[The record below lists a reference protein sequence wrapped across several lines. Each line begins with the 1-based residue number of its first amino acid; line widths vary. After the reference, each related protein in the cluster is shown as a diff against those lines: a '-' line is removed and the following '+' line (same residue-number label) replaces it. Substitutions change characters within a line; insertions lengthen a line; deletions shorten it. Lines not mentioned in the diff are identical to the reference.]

1 MRESAGTGDPIEP
14 GGDESEEV
22 IDCVCCHRPIR
33 GRVRTVGGRPYC
45 AEHYA
50 RATLGSRG
58 TWPSLLAMLVGLIA
72 LGLLMVAFGSRVS
85 DSLDDRSLVFIGL
98 ILAIVPTLLWLGV
111 FRELDRL
118 EPEPHQYLLSVMILA
133 ALLTGTVAE
142 PLRRDAFALHIWQ
155 PDAWYW
161 SIPVHAMIQG
171 VIQATVVYVTVR
183 YTVFLSDEFDERAD
197 GIIYGTAAGLGSA
210 TLLNFHYVL
219 DHPGLQLDVG
229 TARII
234 VAALVLGSLGGL
246 VGYGLGQVKF
256 ERHAPW
262 FAAQFVAAAALLNG
276 TFDWLVTEFSRR
288 QFGIAGWPT
297 VLAAGVFALIVLGI
311 LYGLLE
317 HAVRETRAGVNRTLV
332 STGEG

>member
-1 MRESAGTGDPIEP
+1 MHH
-14 GGDESEEV
+14 
-22 IDCVCCHRPIR
+22 CVCCHRPIQ

-58 TWPSLLAMLVGLIA
+58 AWPAQVAMLAGLVALGLFMFAFGSHISDTLNDRWLVLVGLI
-72 LGLLMVAFGSRVS
+72 
-85 DSLDDRSLVFIGL
+85 
-98 ILAIVPTLLWLGV
+98 LATVPTLLWLGV

-118 EPEPHQYLLSVMILA
+118 EPEPHQYLLSVTILA

-142 PLRRDAFALHIWQ
+142 PLRRNVFALHTWQ
-155 PDAWYW
+155 PEAWYW
-161 SIPVHAMIQG
+161 SIPVNAMIQG

-210 TLLNFHYVL
+210 MLLNVHYVL

-234 VAALVLGSLGGL
+234 VAALVLASLGGL

-256 ERHAPW
+256 ERHSPW
-262 FAAQFVAAAALLNG
+262 FAAQFVVIAALLNG

-288 QFGIAGWPT
+288 QFGSEGWPT
-297 VLAAGVFALIVLGI
+297 VLAAACFALIVLGI
-311 LYGLLE
+311 VYGLLQ
-317 HAVRETRAGVNRTLV
+317 HAVRETRAGVSRTLV
-332 STGEG
+332 ATGER